1 MMNWLANEYG
11 RNLDLYITENG
22 VSDNQGN
29 LDDISRIYYYKHYL
43 NQLLKGNCAKKCFVD
58 KKGHPISFSIATLI
72 DGVNVRGYFAW
83 SLLDNF
89 EWNRGYT

>member
-1 MMNWLANEYG
+1 MTPFALRNMMNWLANEYG

-43 NQLLKGNCAKKCFVD
+43 NQLLKGS
-58 KKGHPISFSIATLI
+58 H
-72 DGVNVRGYFAW
+72 
-83 SLLDNF
+83 
-89 EWNRGYT
+89 